1 MIMLLKFSGW
11 KSMTVYFSNEARF
24 NIIQNLKCGCMA
36 KGQYSRQDS
45 FDFYHYYHH
54 YLYLLHML
62 SSCHTGSTVLGLVVE
77 TVHQGGGTANDS
89 FRSCMKGRILFYHCY
104 SGFMGFPCGS
114 AGKEFSC
121 NVGDLSSIPRLER
134 SPGKGNIYPLQ
145 YSVLENSTD
154 YTVQSMGLQSW
165 T

>member
-1 MIMLLKFSGW
+1 
-11 KSMTVYFSNEARF
+11 
-24 NIIQNLKCGCMA
+24 MA

-114 AGKEFSC
+114 AGKEFLC

-145 YSVLENSTD
+145 YSWAFLVAQMVKNLPSMWDTWVWSLGWKDPLEKGKASH
-154 YTVQSMGLQSW
+154 SSIMAWRIS
-165 T
+165 